1 MYDDQ
6 QTKRSVCKMPD
17 GTSIMNLNMNASLSG
32 GYSSASQIAR
42 VLTEQ
47 CVSDNMFCPRCGN
60 ANINHFNNN
69 RPVADFYCP
78 ECGSQYELKSKNGK
92 SIDVVNDG
100 SYSAMIDRILSSDNP
115 DFFFMLYA
123 KSNWSV
129 NDFFFVPKHFFTPK
143 IIQMRKPLS
152 PDARRAGW
160 VGCNIL
166 VNSIPAT
173 GRIPIIK
180 NGKEVDKQYVL
191 QKVSVA
197 DSLYIKDMNARG
209 WLFDV
214 LSCVEEVS
222 EPAFAL
228 SDIYRF
234 ERKLS
239 MLHPN
244 NHNVMAKIRQQLQL
258 LRDRGIIEFTKRG
271 EYRKIL

>member
-1 MYDDQ
+1 
-6 QTKRSVCKMPD
+6 MPD
-17 GTSIMNLNMNASLSG
+17 ETSIMNLNMNASLSG

-47 CVSDNMFCPRCGN
+47 WVSDNMFCPRCGN
-60 ANINHFNNN
+60 VNINHFENN

-78 ECGSQYELKSKNGK
+78 ECGSQYELKSKNSK
-92 SIDVVNDG
+92 SVDVVNDG
-100 SYSAMIDRILSSDNP
+100 SYSTMIERILSSDNP

-129 NDFFFVPKHFFTPK
+129 HDLFFVPKHFFTPK
-143 IIQMRKPLS
+143 IIQRRKPL
-152 PDARRAGW
+152 PPTAHRAGW

-166 VNSIPAT
+166 VSSIPAT
-173 GRIPIIK
+173 GRIPIIE
-180 NGKEVDKQYVL
+180 NGKEVDKQYIL

-214 LSCVEEVS
+214 LSCVEEVR

-244 NHNVMAKIRQQLQL
+244 NHNVRAKIRQQLQL